1 MRFNPVVPIVIAA
14 ALNACALEPE
24 ALNSERIEERF
35 GSYGIDVL
43 GYEDGVRRS
52 SLYSLE
58 GDRKVCRTYAVVLFD
73 NQLAPGVS
81 AAHAGVLAG
90 QSIGATFKAS
100 GWEIRKSTLY
110 VGTLFLSPADH
121 PVGQLMQLDE
131 PAELAMH
138 AYRLNVKRESQSVN
152 YATIV
157 ELHHPDYLSP
167 DQLKVLYDEDVKSRL
182 SDTELGQL
190 QSLALGTD

>member
-1 MRFNPVVPIVIAA
+1 MTTT
-14 ALNACALEPE
+14 LQPE
-24 ALNSERIEERF
+24 ALNSERIEQRF

-43 GYEDGVRRS
+43 EYEDGVRRS

-73 NQLAPGVS
+73 KQLAPGVN
-81 AAHAGVLAG
+81 AAHAEVLAS

-100 GWEIRKSTLY
+100 DWEIRKSTLY

-131 PAELAMH
+131 PVELAMH
-138 AYRLNVKRESQSVN
+138 AYRLNVKQKSQSVN

-167 DQLKVLYDEDVKSRL
+167 DQLKVLYVKDVQSRI
-182 SDTELGQL
+182 SDTELDQL